1 MNRMNRRTLLR
12 GAGGVAIAL
21 PFLEVMSP
29 RRASAA
35 TAPNRLFTMF
45 TENGVV
51 EPPWYPKGGVK
62 DFTMGPTMESFTP
75 FRNNL
80 ILFEGLDQMGDGSN
94 GGGGHQ
100 RGKTGCLTGQPNL
113 NGRAFGIS
121 IDQLIANTIGTTT
134 RFKSLEAS
142 VYVKGTLRDG
152 LYFSG
157 PMQMVIA
164 EDDPAK
170 FFARVFSGPL
180 PTPGAKPGDPAAEA
194 EFARIRAKKQSIL
207 DRTLD
212 EYTRISGQVSTA
224 DRRRLETHM
233 EAIRSVERGLGA
245 GSGGPGSVSQSCAKP
260 AAPTAMSFVDTG
272 KAQMDLLS
280 LSLACDLTRVASL
293 QWRSSVTPFTWIGVN
308 SQHHGLSHQQG
319 SAGADTQLAKINKW
333 FVDQAAYLIGRL
345 KSFEDAGAT
354 LLDHTLFFWANELAT
369 GNHRRT
375 HAPYVLATGD
385 FTLPN
390 GKKLETGRYLKYPGG
405 TPHTSLLT
413 TIGNIMGLPITNFG
427 ATQWQKGPLPNV
439 I

>member
-1 MNRMNRRTLLR
+1 MTPMSRRTLLR
-12 GAGGVAIAL
+12 GAGGVAVAL

-35 TAPNRLFTMF
+35 TAPNRLLTFF

-51 EPPWYPKGGVK
+51 EREWYPQGGVK
-62 DFTMGPTMESFTP
+62 DFTLAGSMQP
-75 FRNNL
+75 FAPLRNNL
-80 ILFEGLDQMGDGSN
+80 IIFEGLDQMGDGSN

-121 IDQLIANTIGTTT
+121 IDQLIANQIGMGT

-142 VYVKGTLRDG
+142 IFVKGTLRDG

-157 PMQMVIA
+157 PQQMVIA

-170 FFARVFSGPL
+170 LFARVFSGPL
-180 PTPGAKPGDPAAEA
+180 PTPGGKPADPAAEA
-194 EFARIRAKKQSIL
+194 EFARVRAKKQSIL

-212 EYTRISGQVSTA
+212 EYTRISAAVSAA

-233 EAIRSVERGLGA
+233 EAIRSVERGLGT
-245 GSGGPGSVSQSCAKP
+245 GGMGGSVSQSCAKP
-260 AAPTAMSFVDTG
+260 EAPAPMGFVATG

-280 LSLACDLTRVASL
+280 LALACDLTRVASL
-293 QWRSSVTPFTWIGVN
+293 QWRSSVTPFTWIGI
-308 SQHHGLSHQQG
+308 SSDHHGLSHQQG
-319 SAGADTQLAKINKW
+319 SAGPDASLAKINKW
-333 FVDQAAYLIGRL
+333 FVEQAAYLLDRL
-345 KSFEDAGAT
+345 KSFEDGGAT
-354 LLDHTLFFWANELAT
+354 LFDHTLFFWANELAVGT
-369 GNHRRT
+369 HRRT
-375 HAPYVLATGD
+375 HAPYVFATGD

-390 GKKLETGRYLKYPGG
+390 GKKLETNRFLKYPAG

-413 TIGNIMGLPITNFG
+413 VVGNIMGLPITNFG
-427 ATQWQKGPLPNV
+427 ATQWQRGPLPNV